1 MSMARLLLVEREK
14 VGMIDLTVKVPGTAF
29 PSSTPCS
36 GAGFQRG
43 GQGRGPAEASAPP
56 TREWTNSAEDIPLA
70 RTVWE
75 KLSPHAKTLLSLLM
89 DLPGRKISG
98 EDLAKELG
106 IPNGKY
112 GIAGVWRGPG
122 GAAPQWAEVCPGAGT
137 RALRRER
144 PLLDDQEIA
153 ELFKKVRAEQRLAQN
168 RR

>member
-1 MSMARLLLVEREK
+1 MEREK
-14 VGMIDLTVKVPGTAF
+14 VGMIDLTVKVPEDRVPEFYTMFGRWL
-29 PSSTPCS
+29 S
-36 GAGFQRG
+36 GEEARG
-43 GQGRGPAEASAPP
+43 VVPAEASAPS

-112 GIAGVWRGPG
+112 GIAGVLAWPGRRCAAVGRGLPWRWDE
-122 GAAPQWAEVCPGAGT
+122 GAPGAS
-137 RALRRER
+137 ALYWM
-144 PLLDDQEIA
+144 DQEIA
-153 ELFKKVRAEQRLAQN
+153 DLFKKVRAEQRLAQN
-168 RR
+168 RQ